1 MAREAERLADRVVV
15 TDDNPRSEDPET
27 IARHILAGF
36 TDAARVSVIHD
47 RAEAIQSTIRSATPN
62 DVVLIAGKGH
72 EAYQEIAGQK
82 YPFSDAEQV
91 RHVSK
96 LNGGVA

>member
-1 MAREAERLADRVVV
+1 M
-15 TDDNPRSEDPET
+15 T
-27 IARHILAGF
+27 
-36 TDAARVSVIHD
+36 VIHD
-47 RAEAIQSTIRSATPN
+47 RAEAIQSAIRSATPN
-62 DVVLIAGKGH
+62 DLVLIAGKGH

-91 RHVSK
+91 RHNLK